1 MTHCNDTGRQTP
13 NRGGSDEQSEYEGPK
28 TKLDQLFDHHGYQIY
43 DAEDPTL
50 DQDDLGAEEIGD
62 DDG

>member
-1 MTHCNDTGRQTP
+1 MTARKPT
-13 NRGGSDEQSEYEGPK
+13 SDEQSEYDGPL
-28 TKLDQLFDHHGYQIY
+28 TELDQLFDHHGYQIY

-62 DDG
+62 EDG